1 MFAKA
6 TRNFLREVDA
16 NSNLISVSNLNDSD
30 KLHLLSLVTKRNR
43 FWCWQRPKYQFLSIN
58 LGDVLTE
65 DQFLSPVVVE
75 SDFVKYE
82 GKFANHVSGTLE
94 TVLAKVKLSAGGKS
108 LVESQSSFGTLRKQ
122 EVDLQQLIADSA
134 ERTINLKNLVLQQ
147 VLERRSEVLCIL
159 TQKIVTTQKCVISE
173 HVQVEERCGGMLGI
187 QTKTVQV
194 SATEDGN
201 VTKDSNVV
209 LEIPAATTIAYGVIE
224 LYVKLDGQFEF
235 CLLQGKHGG
244 FEHKKRI
251 DSVYLDL
258 LAFREFMFMDM
269 PDAGHGTSCQDGPLS
284 VLKQVTL
291 PLERNFH
298 PFAEL
303 PEQQQT
309 ALSTILQAVLFD
321 DELLVVLEQVC
332 DDVVNGLSP
341 PLVVLGELKPPQQ
354 QDLTAFLQ
362 LVGCSVW
369 GRGPSPQ
376 DAVSD
381 QKLFAAAY
389 FLVSALA
396 EMPDNA
402 AALLGTCCKLQI
414 IPTLCRLL
422 HVLSD
427 EGVADL
433 EDPTL
438 APLKDTEKFGIVQ
451 CLFAS
456 ADISLERVQS
466 SVRAVILKDPNV
478 FPLILYIT
486 LNGLYA
492 LGREH

>member
-1 MFAKA
+1 MQYWGERSRLIRTSTPCLKLLPSSCPQTHSCFSQTVPNYTLCLMRAH
-6 TRNFLREVDA
+6 FLQEPHHPMVP
-16 NSNLISVSNLNDSD
+16 
-30 KLHLLSLVTKRNR
+30 LL
-43 FWCWQRPKYQFLSIN
+43 
-58 LGDVLTE
+58 G
-65 DQFLSPVVVE
+65 
-75 SDFVKYE
+75 
-82 GKFANHVSGTLE
+82 
-94 TVLAKVKLSAGGKS
+94 
-108 LVESQSSFGTLRKQ
+108 
-122 EVDLQQLIADSA
+122 
-134 ERTINLKNLVLQQ
+134 TINLKNPVLQQ
-147 VLERRSEVLCIL
+147 VLERRSDVLCIL

-173 HVQVEERCGGMLGI
+173 HMQVEERCGGMLGV

-224 LYVKLDGQFEF
+224 LYVKLDGQFGSKVIGWV
-235 CLLQGKHGG
+235 LVHTYPPQQL
-244 FEHKKRI
+244 
-251 DSVYLDL
+251 
-258 LAFREFMFMDM
+258 
-269 PDAGHGTSCQDGPLS
+269 GTSVKALMTMSYKKQGLLS
-284 VLKQVTL
+284 RVARYAQQSRDWLCSVFTVTL
-291 PLERNFH
+291 HLERNFH
-298 PFAEL
+298 PFVEL

-332 DDVVNGLSP
+332 DDVVNGVSP
-341 PLVVLGELKPPQQ
+341 PLVVVGELKPPQQ

-369 GRGPSPQ
+369 GRGPSVQ